1 LSAHVD
7 RAVEAL
13 HEMAGFVPEHA
24 GEQREYFRHLPE
36 LFSEQGAALSA
47 QADRLESD
55 HPYAGRTT
63 EQLREL
69 AAVIGGLSDHAAE
82 MFATF
87 EGEFEPELSRF
98 DNPRPGEAE
107 FDVSR
112 QD

>member
-1 LSAHVD
+1 
-7 RAVEAL
+7 
-13 HEMAGFVPEHA
+13 MAGFTPEHA
-24 GEQREYFRHLPE
+24 GEQREYFTHLPE
-36 LFSEQGAALSA
+36 LFGEMGAALSA

-63 EQLREL
+63 DALREL
-69 AAVIGGLSDHAAE
+69 AAVVAGLADHATE
-82 MFATF
+82 MHSTF
-87 EGEFEPELSRF
+87 ETEFEPELARI